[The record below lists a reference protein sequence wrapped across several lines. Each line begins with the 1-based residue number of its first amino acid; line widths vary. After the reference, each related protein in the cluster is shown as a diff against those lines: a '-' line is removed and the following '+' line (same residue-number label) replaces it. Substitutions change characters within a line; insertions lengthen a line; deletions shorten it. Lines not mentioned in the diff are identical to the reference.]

1 MLETEIKKLTAAIE
15 RLSEL
20 LVAGQSITITDDGTP
35 VEPQH
40 QSPANEKTT
49 ELATKTK
56 TVSVDEPHPFNYVAM
71 REEAKDLCLTLV
83 RDNRDNKKLI
93 GAYLV
98 GYAAKTIAQLADE
111 NLEAFIASMREI
123 QNAK

>member
-1 MLETEIKKLTAAIE
+1 MLETEIKKLTDAIN

-20 LVAGQSITITDDGTP
+20 MAANQSITITGDAAP
-35 VEPQH
+35 VEPPH

-56 TVSVDEPHPFNYVAM
+56 TVTVDEPHPFDYVAM
-71 REEAKDLCLTLV
+71 REEAKDLCLSLV
-83 RDNRDNKKLI
+83 REDRANKKLI
-93 GAYLV
+93 TAYLT

-111 NLEAFIASMREI
+111 NLDAFLSSMREI